1 LCDKFS
7 THVTLPSDVDEI
19 DASAILDHTNLFII
33 LRMSM
38 QIIEVDAQ
46 SGSLAS
52 IKCLKGIANAN
63 HIEYWIRAIGS
74 NDSILTNAI
83 AIKTLNDESIGSS
96 LVLTS
101 P

>member
-1 LCDKFS
+1 
-7 THVTLPSDVDEI
+7 VTLPSDVDEI

-38 QIIEVDAQ
+38 QIIDVDAQ
-46 SGSLAS
+46 SCSLAS
-52 IKCLKGIANAN
+52 IKYLKGIANAN

-83 AIKTLNDESIGSS
+83 AIKTLNDESIGNS